1 MPLTDRNY
9 RKYDNPKKDFLNL
22 NNGNSDYFN
31 INKAQSHLKL
41 DFSKILL
48 NKRKMYTNEDIFYGY
63 VNKAKSDFY
72 DFKYLIKELKI
83 KKLFIHFSN
92 SFINVIVSFIF
103 ISLVI
108 CSIIEFFDIFFVSN
122 S

>member
-83 KKLFIHFSN
+83 KKKI
-92 SFINVIVSFIF
+92 
-103 ISLVI
+103 
-108 CSIIEFFDIFFVSN
+108 
-122 S
+122 